1 MVFASSSIL
10 LGPVQATRLCLFSL
24 PPPCISHPFSFPDV
38 WVFRRHR
45 NSSSEV
51 IDGVCRTQELVKTT
65 CGLSFPLVKGV
76 PRLVGGV
83 VLRHVEFLQLPPP
96 LFRLSISTGE

>member
-10 LGPVQATRLCLFSL
+10 LGPVL

-51 IDGVCRTQELVKTT
+51 IDGVCRTQELVKNT
-65 CGLSFPLVKGV
+65 CGLSFPVSKRGASSCGRR
-76 PRLVGGV
+76 RLA
-83 VLRHVEFLQLPPP
+83 PY
-96 LFRLSISTGE
+96 